1 MGNKSYF
8 SEDDIEQMVSKL
20 KDNPKSPEWLHL
32 ALQKFPELSELLF
45 PEEDEKRFVVEYIY
59 PH

>member
-1 MGNKSYF
+1 MNKQSYF
-8 SEDDIEQMVSKL
+8 SKDDIEYMVNKL

-32 ALQKFPELSELLF
+32 ALVKFPELSELLF
-45 PEEDEKRFVVEYIY
+45 PEEDENRFVVEYIY